1 MTLTNDQK
9 TRIAEFLRAQDGNFG
24 KLSPKARVQA
34 LSMLKSRIRTELSTL
49 DQDSISDAQVES
61 ILKRMIVSVKPK
73 SDAPLVEESE
83 NLFLAVEPPK
93 WKKEEP
99 KSKTAPE
106 PESVSEPEPEPEQES
121 IPEPDTS
128 EVEEEAEVAD
138 ADVDAAV
145 ESDFSER
152 RWLGVCAAMAP
163 RLGLGTNV
171 LRGAFIVAGCLTGPF
186 ALVGYLVCYF
196 IDIQRH
202 SKDYPAA
209 DGRFASWRMVRAL
222 FITAA
227 LYGCAWLILFGA
239 GWVFTEYLGRI
250 AELNQFGWFTTN
262 DRMLLNSVLLAV
274 LPMAMLSGLPMARDW
289 DRTMALLVN
298 TVLALYA
305 VVLGLGVSSAL
316 AGYFL
321 AALG

>member
-9 TRIAEFLRAQDGNFG
+9 ARIAEFLRAQDGNFG
-24 KLSPKARVQA
+24 KLSPNARVQA
-34 LSMLKSRIRTELSTL
+34 LAMLKSRIRTELSTL
-49 DQDSISDAQVES
+49 DQDSISDEQVES
-61 ILKRMIVSVKPK
+61 ILKRMVVSVKPK
-73 SDAPLVEESE
+73 SELSPVEESE
-83 NLFLAVEPPK
+83 NSYLAVEPPK

-99 KSKTAPE
+99 KSTSVPKPEPVSKPE
-106 PESVSEPEPEPEQES
+106 PES
-121 IPEPDTS
+121 IPES
-128 EVEEEAEVAD
+128 VEGEVEEEAEVDDAEVEAD
-138 ADVDAAV
+138 AEVAI

-152 RWLGVCAAMAP
+152 RWLGLCAALAP
-163 RLGLGTNV
+163 RLGLSPNA

-186 ALVGYLVCYF
+186 ALVGYLICYF
-196 IDIQRH
+196 LDIARH
-202 SKDYPAA
+202 SKDYPVA

-222 FITAA
+222 FITAT

-239 GWVFTEYLGRI
+239 GWIFTEYLGRI

-262 DRMLLNSVLLAV
+262 DQVLLNSVLIVV

-321 AALG
+321 AVLG